1 MATLYSRAIDHLLS
15 ELMEVRAERNRVDTL
30 IRTFAAQDAQTG
42 LSNRQ
47 FFDNQLTTQLE
58 ETGAHGVVM
67 MVQLPDFEALN
78 ETHDQQQVQELMS
91 SLVNLLSTFV
101 ARYPSALLAR
111 YLNSDIAI
119 LLPHKTLKDADV
131 MAAQLVNA
139 VRTYRSLILLIA
151 NHCCILASWLTG
163 VVSQSNKLW
172 TMPGRRPKV
181 RRCMVATVGMCST
194 LRYRSADVAVL
205 NGVHYWNRLW
215 RAEAQGFIKT
225 RYYC

>member
-1 MATLYSRAIDHLLS
+1 
-15 ELMEVRAERNRVDTL
+15 
-30 IRTFAAQDAQTG
+30 
-42 LSNRQ
+42 
-47 FFDNQLTTQLE
+47 
-58 ETGAHGVVM
+58 M

-139 VRTYRSLILLIA
+139 VRTLPEPHIIDRESLLHIGIVAYRSGESVEQIMDNAGQATKSAALYGGNGWYVFDTQVPERGRGSVKWRTLLEQT
-151 NHCCILASWLTG
+151 LASG
-163 VVSQSNKLW
+163 G
-172 TMPGRRPKV
+172 P
-181 RRCMVATVGMCST
+181 
-194 LRYRSADVAVL
+194 
-205 NGVHYWNRLW
+205 RLYQNPLLLLM
-215 RAEAQGFIKT
+215 AK
-225 RYYC
+225 